1 MKSIKQ
7 QLRRARLAVV
17 ALGLIGAMPSAFAAG
32 TPTASIK
39 ANDAATT
46 RLLFFTTYLPV
57 VCAARV

>member
-1 MKSIKQ
+1 MTPWTRHSKKLPVHPQGSFIPS
-7 QLRRARLAVV
+7 ALAVE
-17 ALGLIGAMPSAFAAG
+17 
-32 TPTASIK
+32 TPTASMK